1 MADNASP
8 RLDNLTI
15 TKLKRIAKEYNLDT
29 SSCKHKKDFLAV
41 VTAASITEEQVNRAL
56 GKFEDPSEHRESPTQ
71 SEEERLEEEIEE
83 IAEKTSEIS
92 ELPRQQNIDVERNI
106 DQTLLMKPSF
116 FEIDS
121 QIETAWTRMMMGDF
135 QEVLKMSQDARTKM
149 LDRFSSFQLYTA
161 ALSIRAA
168 ESILKDLAQAQ
179 GKTTDSRFK
188 TALAEA
194 KNAFIEGS
202 PRRREETLQELEGF
216 ASKAYEAFFE
226 GSISAASKLR
236 TMLADYESFGTQ
248 VSESSRLLDIAE
260 EARQAYNISEYS
272 ALVAQ
277 AREMAEKAKLVRSK
291 EIEETLGFVKAA
303 LEEAREVGANPSM
316 GERELEQAKEALDKH
331 AFKKAIDLL
340 SAIEKTAD
348 LAILER
354 VKDNSIRTR
363 QVERITSTIENMGPA
378 LEEAAS
384 YGLEVQQ
391 GLLFVRSA
399 QTALNGK
406 DVVTAAK
413 YARRLKQ
420 VSGPVRLDLDK
431 KRIELGVAK
440 RIEGVKC
447 GKCGEEEL
455 YSHPDGAQKCNKC
468 GHSFSLAPITASQ
481 ERSAD
486 MNPIEKPVSSSG
498 NGPKDTSSEGTNG
511 DKHSLTR
518 ILRR

>member
-1 MADNASP
+1 MVDNVSP
-8 RLDNLTI
+8 RLENLTI
-15 TKLKRIAKEYNLDT
+15 SKLKRIAQEYSLDI
-29 SSCKHKKDFLAV
+29 SSCKHKKDFLV
-41 VTAASITEEQVNRAL
+41 VVIAANITAEQVNRAL
-56 GKFEDPSEHRESPTQ
+56 GKSEEQSVHSQ
-71 SEEERLEEEIEE
+71 SEEERLENEIEE
-83 IAEKTSEIS
+83 IAEKPSEIS

-106 DQTLLMKPSF
+106 DQTLLMRPSF
-116 FEIDS
+116 FEVDS
-121 QIETAWTRMMMGDF
+121 QIETAWTRMMMGDYL
-135 QEVLKMSQDARTKM
+135 EVLKMSQDARTKM

-168 ESILKDLAQAQ
+168 ESILNDLAQAQ
-179 GKTTDSRFK
+179 GKPIDHRIK

-202 PRRREETLQELEGF
+202 PRRREETLEELEKL
-216 ASKAYEAFFE
+216 AAKAYEAFFK
-226 GSISAASKLR
+226 GSISAATELR

-272 ALVAQ
+272 TLVTQ
-277 AREMAEKAKLVRSK
+277 ARDMAEKAKLVRAK

-303 LEEAREVGANPSM
+303 LEEAREVGATPSM
-316 GERELEQAKEALDKH
+316 GEEELEQAKEALGKQ

-340 SAIEKTAD
+340 AAIEKTAD
-348 LAILER
+348 QAHLER
-354 VKDNSIRTR
+354 MRDNSIRTR
-363 QVERITSTIENMGPA
+363 QVDKITSTIENMGPA

-406 DVVTAAK
+406 DFVAAAK

-420 VSGPVRLDLDK
+420 VSGPVKSDLDK

-440 RIEGVKC
+440 KVEGAKC

-455 YSHPDGAQKCNKC
+455 YAHPDGIQKCNRC
-468 GHSFSLAPITASQ
+468 GHSFTIAHVIEQQGQST
-481 ERSAD
+481 D
-486 MNPIEKPVSSSG
+486 MNPIEKPVSSSK
-498 NGPKDTSSEGTNG
+498 NDTQESSSEETNG
-511 DKHSLTR
+511 E
-518 ILRR
+518 RRTLARTLKR